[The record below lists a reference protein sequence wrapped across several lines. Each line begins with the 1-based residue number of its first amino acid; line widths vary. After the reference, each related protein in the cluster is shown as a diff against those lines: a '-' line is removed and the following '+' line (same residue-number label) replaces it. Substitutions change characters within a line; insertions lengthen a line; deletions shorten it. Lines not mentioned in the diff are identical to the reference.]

1 MTDAELLVKVKSG
14 MLVQGSHLDTA
25 ISQRLLAVK
34 QYVGNAGVTAE
45 QIVSDLGIAVLTL
58 GVTDLMTL
66 SGGEVKFSDA
76 FDIIMTQLKAVSMPD
91 V

>member
-1 MTDAELLVKVKSG
+1 MTDAELLSKVKSG
-14 MLVQGSHLDTA
+14 MLVQGSHLDVA

-34 QYVGNAGVTAE
+34 QYVGNAGVTTE
-45 QIVSDLGIAVLTL
+45 QIESDLGVAVLTL